1 MTIVVALTGCALGTP
16 KVQEIANYPGK
27 SLLLSSDAAQV
38 SIDEKEYTR
47 LDDSTSDGGPTL
59 KSIWSTGALW
69 KRAFIGDPT
78 GNAVFEI
85 ISAVVTET
93 SHIPGFSTRVSY
105 IIEGRLIYNGVKFP
119 VHAKGTRAAAIPTRG
134 LFRYIVEAGIKDAAN
149 QSRAIIKANAS

>member
-1 MTIVVALTGCALGTP
+1 MKRLIVLTMVVALTGCALGTP

-78 GNAVFEI
+78 G
-85 ISAVVTET
+85 VTVR
-93 SHIPGFSTRVSY
+93 P
-105 IIEGRLIYNGVKFP
+105 NGAR
-119 VHAKGTRAAAIPTRG
+119 H
-134 LFRYIVEAGIKDAAN
+134 FRRNGATLG
-149 QSRAIIKANAS
+149 